1 MNLLKIRELARRAGL
16 SRAALLHYE
25 TLGLLAPARRDANG
39 YRLYGPEQIER
50 LRAIRAY
57 REAGLSI
64 AAIQSLLANKPDE
77 SMQLLE
83 DRLLDIDREIN
94 ALREQQITLARLLAQ
109 ATAEFPGKLASK
121 DAWVALMRS
130 AGFSE
135 EDMKRWHAVFEAQ
148 APAAHQRFLES
159 LGVDAAEV
167 AAIRA
172 WARDGNQGV

>member
-1 MNLLKIRELARRAGL
+1 MTHLKIRELARRAGL

-25 TLGLLAPARRDANG
+25 SLGLLTPARRDTNG

-50 LRAIRAY
+50 LRTIRAY

-64 AAIQSLLANKPDE
+64 PAIQSLLASKPGS

-83 DRLLDIDREIN
+83 DRLLDLDREIN
-94 ALREQQITLARLLAQ
+94 VLREQQITLARLLAQ
-109 ATAEFPGKLASK
+109 ATLELPGKVKDK
-121 DAWVALMRS
+121 DAWVELMRS

-148 APAAHQRFLES
+148 APEAHRRFLES
-159 LGVDAAEV
+159 LRLSAAEV
-167 AAIRA
+167 KAIRG
-172 WARDGNQGV
+172 WARGEG

>member
-1 MNLLKIRELARRAGL
+1 MNLLKIRELASRAGL

-25 TLGLLAPARRDANG
+25 ALGLLSPARRDANG

-50 LRAIRAY
+50 LRTIRAY
-57 REAGLSI
+57 RDAGLSI
-64 AAIQSLLANKPDE
+64 PAIQSLLANTPDV

-83 DRLLDIDREIN
+83 DRLLDIDREIS

-109 ATAEFPGKLASK
+109 ATAEFPGKVESK

-135 EDMKRWHAVFEAQ
+135 ADMMRWHAVFESQ
-148 APAAHQRFLES
+148 APEAHRKFLES
-159 LGVDAAEV
+159 LSLNAAEV
-167 AAIRA
+167 KAIRA
-172 WARDGNQGV
+172 WARTA